1 MLPKSASVS
10 SIRTGPDVYAPGHVG
25 ELTQIIDPVLVDAV
39 IEEAA
44 AREQRLRLLPA
55 RVVVYFVLAL
65 AFFERSSYQ
74 GVWGKLTVGLG
85 DTVVAHPC
93 ASSLSRARR
102 RLGVAPL
109 RALFTVLAGPV
120 ATPAQTCA
128 FYRGR
133 RVVAIDGT
141 TLNAPDEPAVT
152 WRYPKHIGPVREF
165 GYPIVRLVTLV
176 ECGTRALIDAV
187 FGPDRTGEISYA
199 HRLLGSLDGSMLL
212 LADAYYDAVGFLTAV
227 SDTGAAF
234 LLRSTRKRRPT
245 IRHPLPDGSYRT
257 FIQSNNYRAGRGYG
271 QRLEVRVIEAWVTVT
286 LADGTRRTELWRLL
300 TTLLDAERHPAME
313 LIELYHRRWQAE
325 TCYFSLKSTILD
337 GRILRSRTVPGLEQE
352 IYALLTV
359 YQALVRM
366 AGDLTTAHPEL
377 SPRQVSFT
385 ILLQAAADQ
394 IVAGNGITIT
404 EPVTLVG
411 AIGHVVLANLVPE
424 QRRWRVKSRMLKRYS
439 KYPFNRTRHPR
450 KAQKYTLHTEVI
462 PDGWVP

>member
-1 MLPKSASVS
+1 M
-10 SIRTGPDVYAPGHVG
+10 YAPGHVG
-25 ELTQIIDPVLVDAV
+25 ELTQLIDPDLVDAV
-39 IEEAA
+39 IEETA

-65 AFFERSSYQ
+65 AVFGRSSYRA
-74 GVWGKLTVGLG
+74 VWGKLTGGLG
-85 DTVVAHPC
+85 HTAAAQPC

-109 RALFTVLAGPV
+109 RALFGVLAGPV
-120 ATPAQTCA
+120 ATPAQSCA

-133 RVVAIDGT
+133 RVIAVDGT
-141 TLNAPDEPAVT
+141 TLNAPDEEAVT

-187 FGPDRTGEISYA
+187 FGPDGTGEIAYA
-199 HRLLGSLDGSMLL
+199 HRLLGRLDASMLL
-212 LADAYYDAVGFLTAV
+212 LADAYYDAVGFLAAV

-245 IRHPLPDGSYRT
+245 LRHPLPDGSYRT
-257 FIQSNNYRAGRGYG
+257 FIQSHHYRAGHGYG

-286 LADGTRRTELWRLL
+286 LTDGTRRTELWRLL
-300 TTLLDAERHPAME
+300 TTLLDADHHPATE

-352 IYALLTV
+352 VYALLTV
-359 YQALVRM
+359 YQALIRL
-366 AGDLTTAHPEL
+366 ADDLTTAYPGL
-377 SPRQVSFT
+377 SPRQLSFT

-394 IVAGNGITIT
+394 ITAGSGITTT

-411 AIGHVVLANLVPE
+411 AIGHAALANLIPQ

-439 KYPFNRTRHPR
+439 KYPFNRKRHPR
-450 KAQKYTLHTEVI
+450 RAQKYTLHTDMI
-462 PDGWVP
+462 PGGWVP

>member
-10 SIRTGPDVYAPGHVG
+10 SIPTGPDVYAPGHVG

-39 IEEAA
+39 IEETA

-85 DTVVAHPC
+85 DTVVARPC

-199 HRLLGSLDGSMLL
+199 HRLLGGLDGSMLL

-227 SDTGAAF
+227 SDAGAAF

-257 FIQSNNYRAGRGYG
+257 FIQSNNYRAGRGYPEFDSWWACKMG
-271 QRLEVRVIEAWVTVT
+271 RPWICAGEEHGSGPKSLEGVGKRNWRECCSELDSCSMMRACTCGRSSG
-286 LADGTRRTELWRLL
+286 GTRTGRWCATSSSPTTGARTARPRQRCW
-300 TTLLDAERHPAME
+300 
-313 LIELYHRRWQAE
+313 
-325 TCYFSLKSTILD
+325 ST
-337 GRILRSRTVPGLEQE
+337 SAART
-352 IYALLTV
+352 AWTS
-359 YQALVRM
+359 
-366 AGDLTTAHPEL
+366 TACAAW
-377 SPRQVSFT
+377 SPRST
-385 ILLQAAADQ
+385 ATSA
-394 IVAGNGITIT
+394 
-404 EPVTLVG
+404 
-411 AIGHVVLANLVPE
+411 
-424 QRRWRVKSRMLKRYS
+424 RRT
-439 KYPFNRTRHPR
+439 PPPR
-450 KAQKYTLHTEVI
+450 WA
-462 PDGWVP
+462 PRPAR

>member
-1 MLPKSASVS
+1 M
-10 SIRTGPDVYAPGHVG
+10 YAPGHVG
-25 ELTQIIDPVLVDAV
+25 ELTQIIDPDLVDAV
-39 IEEAA
+39 IEETA

-65 AFFERSSYQ
+65 AFFERSSCQ
-74 GVWGKLTVGLG
+74 AVRGKLTAGLG
-85 DTVVAHPC
+85 YTAVAHPC

-102 RLGVAPL
+102 GLGVAPL
-109 RALFTVLAGPV
+109 RALFAVLAGPV
-120 ATPAQTCA
+120 ATPVQTCA

-141 TLNAPDEPAVT
+141 TLNAPDETAVT
-152 WRYPKHIGPVREF
+152 WHYPKHIGRVREF
-165 GYPIVRLVTLV
+165 GYPLVRLVALA
-176 ECGTRALIDAV
+176 ECGTRALLDAV

-199 HRLLGSLDGSMLL
+199 HRLPGRLDASMLL

-257 FIQSNNYRAGRGYG
+257 FIHSSNYRAGHGYG

-286 LADGTRRTELWRLL
+286 LADGSRRTELWRLL
-300 TTLLDAERHPAME
+300 TTLLDAERHPATE

-325 TCYFSLKSTILD
+325 TCYSSLKSTILD
-337 GRILRSRTVPGLEQE
+337 QRVLRSRTVPGLEQE

-359 YQALVRM
+359 YQAWIRT
-366 AGDLTTAHPEL
+366 ADDLTTVHPQL
-377 SPRQVSFT
+377 SAQRVSFT
-385 ILLQAAADQ
+385 VLLQAAADQ
-394 IVAGNGITIT
+394 IVAAAGIAPT

-411 AIGHVVLANLVPE
+411 AIGRAALANLIPQ

-439 KYPFNRTRHPR
+439 KYPFNRNRHPR
-450 KAQKYTLHTEVI
+450 TAQKYTIHTEVI
-462 PDGWVP
+462 PDGWAP